1 MGRKASPDRLAASVP
16 SRTTDSFFQDLY
28 AELRRIAAARMAGE
42 RPGGTLQPTA
52 LVNEAW
58 LRLSTL
64 RQQTWRDETHFI
76 AAASETMRRI
86 LVDRGRS
93 RRTSKRGGDL
103 RRTQIALESLEDP
116 RRDAVD
122 HVVLDDHLER
132 FARAHPD
139 KAQLVEL
146 RFFVGLTISEI
157 AALTRQSE
165 KTVKR
170 HWSYARAWLYESIQ
184 REREAQPGFLM
195 GEDGLRTCGTN
206 RMKNPGKTGHPCSG

>member
-1 MGRKASPDRLAASVP
+1 MGRQSPVP
-16 SRTTDSFFQDLY
+16 STPSAPIRTTDSFFQDLY
-28 AELRRIAAARMAGE
+28 AELRRLAAARMARE

-52 LVNEAW
+52 LVNEVW

-76 AAASETMRRI
+76 SAASETMRRI
-86 LVDRGRS
+86 LVDRARL
-93 RRTSKRGGDL
+93 RQTSKRGGDL
-103 RRTQIALESLEDP
+103 RRTQIALENVEDP
-116 RRDAVD
+116 RHDTVD

-146 RFFVGLTISEI
+146 RFFVGLTNSEI

-165 KTVKR
+165 KTVQR
-170 HWSYARAWLYESIQ
+170 HWRYARVWLYDSIQ
-184 REREAQPGFLM
+184 RERET
-195 GEDGLRTCGTN
+195 R
-206 RMKNPGKTGHPCSG
+206 GKA